1 MAETDAGTDARPVAH
16 ARARPPVSRTLLSRH
31 PRGNPRHGISL
42 SLPLL
47 RVRVLSVLR
56 GIPCQPLPTD
66 RMRRRLTRAKR
77 SLIRRSER
85 GLGATA
91 QQ

>member
-1 MAETDAGTDARPVAH
+1 MAEADAGTDARPVAH

-31 PRGNPRHGISL
+31 SRGNPRHDISL

-47 RVRVLSVLR
+47 RGRVLAVLR
-56 GIPCQPLPTD
+56 GIPCQPLPAG

-77 SLIRRSER
+77 SLIRRPER
-85 GLGATA
+85 WLGATA